1 MITLD
6 DGKTT
11 KKLSDFGF
19 RELSTHDNPSQPPFD
34 RRTVSIPGREGAWEF
49 EPQIGEKPANIPV
62 KHLAMSETEFQLKLD
77 EFNQFFYDEFGKP
90 KELKLIYDYEK
101 DKYIYV
107 KLAQNFS
114 PDRQTILKSIDIPFI
129 SSKPRK
135 EARFLPSEITWGSK
149 VIDFTFP
156 YRFGLGRNGEGGV
169 ADEQVTTPRMI
180 SVTAEGLVVKP
191 ILILE
196 GSGTNVSISN
206 NDSIINV
213 GTFTNTKWEIDCIN
227 YISYK
232 NGVETFLNMNE
243 FWLMPSVNQL
253 KIAGTGLNFKFS
265 VKFRNRY
272 L

>member
-1 MITLD
+1 M
-6 DGKTT
+6 
-11 KKLSDFGF
+11 
-19 RELSTHDNPSQPPFD
+19 
-34 RRTVSIPGREGAWEF
+34 V
-49 EPQIGEKPANIPV
+49 
-62 KHLAMSETEFQLKLD
+62 
-77 EFNQFFYDEFGKP
+77 
-90 KELKLIYDYEK
+90 
-101 DKYIYV
+101 
-107 KLAQNFS
+107 
-114 PDRQTILKSIDIPFI
+114 
-129 SSKPRK
+129 
-135 EARFLPSEITWGSK
+135 
-149 VIDFTFP
+149 
-156 YRFGLGRNGEGGV
+156 
-169 ADEQVTTPRMI
+169 DEQVTTPRMI

-206 NDSIINV
+206 DDSIINV

-265 VKFRNRY
+265 VKVRNRY

>member
-1 MITLD
+1 MITMD
-6 DGKTT
+6 DSYKF
-11 KKLSDFGF
+11 SDFGF
-19 RELSTHDNPSQPPFD
+19 IELTGNEEPLTPEYDNKQ
-34 RRTVSIPGREGAWEF
+34 VKIPGRVGYWDFGNEINSKSFPVNIGMSRKI
-49 EPQIGEKPANIPV
+49 PQNKEI
-62 KHLAMSETEFQLKLD
+62 KLD
-77 EFNQFFYDEFGKP
+77 RLKNFLTDDFGNPRLIKFVFSYAP
-90 KELKLIYDYEK
+90 DKFMYAKLGVRIPINRVIIGQELQLNFIAD
-101 DKYIYV
+101 DPSKY
-107 KLAQNFS
+107 
-114 PDRQTILKSIDIPFI
+114 
-129 SSKPRK
+129 
-135 EARFLPSEITWGSK
+135 ARFLPEEITWGSK

-156 YRFGLGRNGEGGV
+156 YRFGLGRNGEGGLV
-169 ADEQVTTPRMI
+169 DEQVTTPQII
-180 SVTAEGLVVKP
+180 SVTAEGLAVKP

-206 NDSIINV
+206 NESVINI
-213 GTFTNTKWEIDCIN
+213 GTFANATWEIDCIN